1 ILHSIDGCIRN
12 FKMTESPVDLDN
24 PTTSFNVGKC
34 FVTAQKGTYF
44 DGTGFAKTVGA
55 YRVGT
60 DLLVE
65 FEFRTTRMN
74 GVLLGVSSQK
84 MDGLGIELVGGKVM
98 FHVDNGAGRFSGVYE
113 PDAPGSLCDGQ
124 WHKVRANKIKHR
136 LELTVDG
143 RQVESDS
150 PNRASTSA
158 DTNDPLFVGGYPDG
172 VIQFGLT
179 TNIRFK
185 GCVRFLK
192 LTKGTAKPQEINFSK
207 ALELKGVQPLS
218 CPED

>member
-1 ILHSIDGCIRN
+1 VTYSIGGCIRH
-12 FKMTESPVDLDN
+12 FKMLESPVDLDN
-24 PTTSFNVGKC
+24 PTSIFKVGKC

-44 DGTGFAKTVGA
+44 DGTGFAKAVGA

-65 FEFRTTRMN
+65 FEFRTTRRN

-84 MDGLGIELVGGKVM
+84 MDGLGIELVDGKVM
-98 FHVDNGAGRFSGVYE
+98 FHVDNGAGRFSAIYE

-124 WHKVRANKIKHR
+124 WHKVLANKLKHH
-136 LELTVDG
+136 LELTVDD
-143 RQVESDS
+143 RRVEGKS

-158 DTNDPLFVGGYPDG
+158 DTSDPVFVGGYPDG
-172 VIQFGLT
+172 VTQFGLT

-185 GCVRFLK
+185 GCIQSLK
-192 LTKGTAKPQEINFSK
+192 LTKGTAKPQEINFSQ
-207 ALELKGVQPLS
+207 ALELKGVQPQS
-218 CPED
+218 CP